1 MGAYDILLDK
11 SLIKSKEEKVT
22 NAIEMGVSHLEA
34 ENANKAL
41 ETFERAL
48 ETDTKVPSAWIGRA
62 YAIALRANKGDAEF
76 NNELISDYI
85 TKGLDLIPKSA
96 QQLKDDASAIGMS
109 LYLDFYA
116 NTIGQTVEVAV
127 QSRVESEKAASE
139 AGAALLGA
147 VVGGVVGASSKSG
160 VGKVIGYSAAGAGAA
175 TSVAKSGES
184 DKLAEVGEGVF
195 STAIKIALLS
205 VPVVISVYNSTKVVS
220 DNLKNKLNTTL
231 DLWRTSVNYLFT
243 EQANRID
250 SMVDTI
256 IAKLKKPKE
265 AIEFLSDSN
274 DVQEIKNLVVLADEV
289 GLDNHKSFEL
299 LSSID
304 DDIKSIGEKE
314 AMIKDIEGAKSKRV
328 KGWFFGV
335 GCLFLFFML
344 IDVLGDV
351 ALLID
356 LAALYFMF
364 AWGMFHKSDTQKKL
378 IEVFKKLKSNKSVFA
393 SVKNEDFEFEA
404 LGM

>member
-314 AMIKDIEGAKSKRV
+314 EMIKDIEQI
-328 KGWFFGV
+328 KGRRIGGWVGFFI
-335 GCLFLFFML
+335 LEIISISFDTISYNITLFFFIAGL
-344 IDVLGDV
+344 IPLIYGLV
-351 ALLID
+351 A
-356 LAALYFMF
+356 
-364 AWGMFHKSDTQKKL
+364 KSDTQKKL
-378 IEVFKKLKSNKSVFA
+378 IEIFNKLKSNKSVFA